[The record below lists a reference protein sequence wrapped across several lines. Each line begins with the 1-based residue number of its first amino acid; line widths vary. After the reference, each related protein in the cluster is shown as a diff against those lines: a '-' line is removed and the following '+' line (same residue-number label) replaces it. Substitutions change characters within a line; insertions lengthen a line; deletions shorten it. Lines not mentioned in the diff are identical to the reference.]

1 MKIRNGFVSNSSSS
15 SFIVFGFNSEDSD
28 EVYDMVEKKVEAEE
42 PYPSGKK
49 LSWRIQNYF
58 ERYGID
64 YCYKEDWDYINRT
77 EGIGCILDEGDK
89 EKFNESL
96 TKAEDVLKKF
106 DEEHHTDFA
115 KNSMIFSAYEE
126 NY

>member
-15 SFIVFGFNSEDSD
+15 SFIVFGFSSEDFD
-28 EVYDMVEKKVEAEE
+28 EVYDMVEKKVEAED
-42 PYPSGKK
+42 PYLSEKK
-49 LSWRIQNYF
+49 LNWEIQNYL

-64 YCYKEDWDYINRT
+64 YCSKGDWVDNCT
-77 EGIGCILDEGDK
+77 EGIGCILEEGSI
-89 EKFNESL
+89 EEFNASL
-96 TKAEDVLKKF
+96 KQAEDILKKF

>member
-15 SFIVFGFNSEDSD
+15 SFIVFGFSSEDFD
-28 EVYDMVEKKVEAEE
+28 EVYDMVEKKVEAED
-42 PYPSGKK
+42 PYLSEKK
-49 LSWRIQNYF
+49 LYWEIQNYL

-64 YCYKEDWDYINRT
+64 YCCKRDWNYNST
-77 EGIGCILDEGDK
+77 EGIGCILEEGSI
-89 EKFNESL
+89 EEFNASL
-96 TKAEDVLKKF
+96 KQAEDTLKKF

-115 KNSMIFSAYEE
+115 KNSKIFSAYEE

>member
-15 SFIVFGFNSEDSD
+15 SFIVFGFSSEDFD
-28 EVYDMVEKKVEAEE
+28 EVYDMVEKKVEAED
-42 PYPSGKK
+42 PYLSEKK
-49 LSWRIQNYF
+49 LYWEIQNYL

-64 YCYKEDWDYINRT
+64 YCSKGDWVDNRT
-77 EGIGCILDEGDK
+77 EGIGCILEEGSIG
-89 EKFNESL
+89 EFNESL
-96 TKAEDVLKKF
+96 KKAEDALKKF